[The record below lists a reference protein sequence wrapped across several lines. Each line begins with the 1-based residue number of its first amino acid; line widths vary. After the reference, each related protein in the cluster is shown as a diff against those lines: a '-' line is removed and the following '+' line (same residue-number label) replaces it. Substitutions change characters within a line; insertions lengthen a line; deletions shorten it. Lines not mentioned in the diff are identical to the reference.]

1 MKILFI
7 TDSGILGGAAKSL
20 IELVCSLHDMYT
32 VDITVCTSEWNELN
46 LILEEYGIKSI
57 TDGHMSAME
66 VTPPVENS
74 LIRFNIRLKQAIQ
87 YRVTLKRSI
96 KRLEKELDL
105 KSFDLIHTNSS
116 RVDFGCYLSKKYH
129 IPHVMHLREFGEE
142 DFNCWCLRPFYY
154 KHLNK
159 EVTSFIAISE
169 AVKKAWIQKGIGRN
183 KIKVIYN
190 GIDFQK
196 IKKVNPKEQMENVE
210 LKLVAAGGI
219 FPTKGQY
226 QIVEAIGRLPK
237 DIRNNVSLAM
247 YGWSDRNHI
256 REIRH
261 RAAKLG
267 IGSQVKWYGA
277 KNDVYNILCQYHVGL
292 TCSKSEGFGRVTAE
306 YMHVGLAVIVSDTG
320 ANPELI
326 HDGKTG
332 LVYHLDDY
340 EDLASKIEKYYRDRE
355 FLVSS
360 ASEAQKYAEEH
371 YTKELNAGNIYQLYQ
386 KLTGN

>member
-142 DFNCWCLRPFYY
+142 DFNCWCLRPF
-154 KHLNK
+154 
-159 EVTSFIAISE
+159 
-169 AVKKAWIQKGIGRN
+169 
-183 KIKVIYN
+183 
-190 GIDFQK
+190 
-196 IKKVNPKEQMENVE
+196 
-210 LKLVAAGGI
+210 
-219 FPTKGQY
+219 
-226 QIVEAIGRLPK
+226 
-237 DIRNNVSLAM
+237 
-247 YGWSDRNHI
+247 
-256 REIRH
+256 
-261 RAAKLG
+261 
-267 IGSQVKWYGA
+267 
-277 KNDVYNILCQYHVGL
+277 
-292 TCSKSEGFGRVTAE
+292 
-306 YMHVGLAVIVSDTG
+306 
-320 ANPELI
+320 
-326 HDGKTG
+326 
-332 LVYHLDDY
+332 
-340 EDLASKIEKYYRDRE
+340 
-355 FLVSS
+355 
-360 ASEAQKYAEEH
+360 
-371 YTKELNAGNIYQLYQ
+371 
-386 KLTGN
+386 